1 MKYFSYTNNM
11 RYFMPRL
18 KNKSESGSVAVL
30 DEINVDR
37 DVSIPRSKK
46 QIAQE
51 RIRPIIDEGI
61 KLVKGRFK
69 NYESPGGTA
78 QICVKMFPEVPEF
91 NKVMIDGNVYEI
103 PLYVAKFLN
112 GVDMLAGGTGGKTH
126 TCSYAVNGFK
136 WEDGQA
142 APTNQLDG
150 QGIPVPIITVA
161 KWNRRYGFES
171 LEFDSAKA
179 S

>member
-1 MKYFSYTNNM
+1 
-11 RYFMPRL
+11 MPRL
-18 KNKSESGSVAVL
+18 KNKSEAKATEVL
-30 DEINVDR
+30 DEINEDR
-37 DVSIPRSKK
+37 TVSIPRTKK
-46 QIAQE
+46 QLCRE
-51 RIRPIIDEGI
+51 RIQSIVDEGT

-69 NYESPGGTA
+69 NYESPEGTA
-78 QICVKMFPEVPEF
+78 TICVKMFPDVPEF
-91 NKVMIDGNVYEI
+91 NKTMMDGGVYEI